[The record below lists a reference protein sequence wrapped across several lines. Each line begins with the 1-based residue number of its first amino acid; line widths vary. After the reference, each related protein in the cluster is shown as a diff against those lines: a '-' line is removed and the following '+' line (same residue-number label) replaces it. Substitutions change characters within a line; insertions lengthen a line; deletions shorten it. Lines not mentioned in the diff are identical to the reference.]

1 MYTRVADSTGG
12 GPGRASHNSILPSKQ
27 NRLGN
32 APRAVSSAATPR
44 GYSISHPVHGTES
57 TKSLWRSIRRAA
69 LPRAERPP
77 YEAIILQ
84 TADGVARERPRS
96 INPLAPEQHWGAAL
110 NRAPQP
116 AVVEP

>member
-1 MYTRVADSTGG
+1 MYTSVTGG
-12 GPGRASHNSILPSKQ
+12 GPGRASHNSILPSKHGRFGQ
-27 NRLGN
+27 RSD
-32 APRAVSSAATPR
+32 AAVRVQHLT
-44 GYSISHPVHGTES
+44 GTES
-57 TKSLWRSIRRAA
+57 TQSLWRSIRRAA

-116 AVVEP
+116 RPRRAAT